1 MPKRKAPEKPIPQE
15 DPSRILDINME
26 DVMHASMMP
35 YAEHVILERA
45 LPRVEDGLKP
55 VQRRILYTMLELGTT
70 PDKPHRKCAR
80 IVGDCLGKYHPHGD
94 SSVYGALVHMAQD
107 FSLRCPLVD
116 GHGNFGSI
124 DGDSAAAMRYT
135 EARMTPLAL
144 EMLRDLEKDTVPFRL
159 NFDDTLREPDMLPSR
174 FPNLLVNGANGIA
187 VGLATNIPTHNL
199 GEAVRAVAAQ
209 MENPDIS
216 LDDLMK
222 ILPGP
227 DFPTGGVLVKNE
239 EIRRAYETG
248 RGKLT
253 LRARV
258 HVEDAPSGR
267 HLLVITEVPY
277 QVNKSA
283 LLEKILRLSEEKK
296 AALSGIY
303 DIRDESDR
311 DGMRAV
317 VELKR
322 DADPERVLSYLY
334 KYSDLQI
341 TFGVNMVA
349 IAGGKPVQLSLKEII
364 RHYIDYQKQVVTRR
378 TRFDLNQAKAR
389 AHILEGLMIA
399 LDNLDEVIALIRAS
413 RSPREAKAALVE
425 RFALSEIQAQ
435 AILDMRLQRLTNL
448 EVEALRREY
457 ADVLKLIAHLES
469 ILKSEKKLLSVIRK
483 EMEAIAEAHGEDPRR
498 TTLEAPDDAP
508 LELPKEEPVAEDAVL
523 VFTRAGYLKRIA
535 PAQLRRQ
542 PLPAPEESLQDSPLF
557 QLSATTAETLYV
569 FTDQAVCYSLP
580 VSKLAES
587 KPRDRGQLLTGVL
600 PGFSDGERALL
611 LLTAPPGGLASR
623 PDLLFFTRRGLV
635 KRTPAAEYDVRS
647 RRYPAVTLKKGD
659 ALLAVTPA
667 APVDP
672 VTLLPR
678 TLPEPRPAGRHERNG
693 DNVSDLDLLLLTRQ
707 GMSIRFPLAEVPV
720 QGRTASGVKAVSPDL
735 SDEVFFASP
744 LSAGD
749 ELVLFSDRG
758 WAKRLPALSFDLQA
772 RGGKGAR
779 CFAFQRNGSNGAVL
793 AGVSLSPESD
803 PCRLLVSQFRS
814 PATVLTKQEIVLQPR
829 AGKGMPYVM
838 AILDDVVTDLTTLP
852 PPVSDP
858 DPSGQ

>member
-15 DPSRILDINME
+15 DPSRILEINME

-55 VQRRILYTMLELGTT
+55 VQRRILYTMMELGTT

-174 FPNLLVNGANGIA
+174 FPNLLVNGASGIA

-222 ILPGP
+222 LLPGP
-227 DFPTGGVLVKNE
+227 DFPTGGVLVNNE

-258 HVEDAPSGR
+258 HVEDAPAGR

-283 LLEKILRLSEEKK
+283 LLEKILKLSEEKK
-296 AALSGIY
+296 AALSGIS

-317 VELKR
+317 IELKR
-322 DADPERVLSYLY
+322 DVDPDRVLSLLY

-378 TRFDLNQAKAR
+378 TRYDLNQAKAR

-413 RSPREAKAALVE
+413 RSPKEAKAALVE
-425 RFALSEIQAQ
+425 RFALSELQAQ

-448 EVEALRREY
+448 EIEALRKEY

-469 ILKSEKKLLSVIRK
+469 ILKSERKLLSVIRK

-498 TTLEAPDDAP
+498 TTLEAPSDAP
-508 LELPKEEPVAEDAVL
+508 VELPVEEPAAEDAVL
-523 VFTRAGYLKRIA
+523 VYTRAGYLKRVS

-542 PLPAPEESLQDSPLF
+542 PLPTPEESLPDSPLW
-557 QLSATTAETLYV
+557 QLTSTTAETLYV

-600 PGFSDGERALL
+600 PGYTEGEKALL
-611 LLTAPPGGLASR
+611 MLTAPAGALASR
-623 PDLLFFTRRGLV
+623 PDLLFFTRRGMI

-647 RRYPAVTLKKGD
+647 RRYPAVTLKQGD
-659 ALLAVTPA
+659 ALLAVLPA
-667 APVDP
+667 RQDSGPVSGSEDAS
-672 VTLLPR
+672 V
-678 TLPEPRPAGRHERNG
+678 
-693 DNVSDLDLLLLTRQ
+693 LLLTRQ
-707 GMSIRFPLAEVPV
+707 GMSIRFALSEVPV
-720 QGRTASGVKAVSPDL
+720 QGRTAAGVRAVSVDASDEAVFAGLL
-735 SDEVFFASP
+735 SDE
-744 LSAGD
+744 D
-749 ELVLFSDRG
+749 DLVLFSERG
-758 WAKRLPALSFDLQA
+758 WAKRLPAMTFEPQS

-779 CFAFQRNGSNGAVL
+779 CFAFQRNGSNGTVI
-793 AGVSLSPESD
+793 AGVSLMPASAPA
-803 PCRLLVSQFRS
+803 RLLVTQFRS
-814 PATVLTKQEIVLQPR
+814 PTTLLSRQEIVLQPR

-838 AILDDVVTDLTTLP
+838 AILDDVVTDVLTLP
-852 PPVSDP
+852 PAESIPP
-858 DPSGQ
+858 Q